1 MFDNPVQPGNAM
13 PFVQGISSANVLE
26 DNDILRLL
34 PFAIYVCDASGVV
47 KKYNEQAVELWGGHP
62 VDNSDGQFL
71 PACTL
76 YAPNG
81 AYLPYEESPVAACL
95 KDGLHRKDV
104 EMILEREDLSRIH
117 IKADI
122 VPAVNANGVHT
133 GVIVC
138 MRDITHEKAT
148 EYEIK
153 SRTLELEDYF
163 ENACIGLH
171 WVDANGI
178 IKWANKAELALLGYT
193 KEEYIGRHI
202 SEFHVHQEKIGDI
215 LNRLKAG
222 EILNQYES
230 ELRCKDGSI
239 RIVHI
244 NSSVYREGDRF
255 VHTRCFTVDVT
266 ELKQAEL
273 ALKESERRYR
283 ELIQTLQ
290 TPLYTTD
297 AEGRITLYN
306 KAAVDLWGRVPEI
319 GTDLWCGSYKI
330 MNTEGGPLP
339 LEECPMAV
347 CLKEQRPVYN
357 EHILVVRPDGSI
369 RNVAPHPQPVFDGT
383 GKMIGAV
390 NMLIDITFIK
400 SVETALRE
408 SETKYRNLAN
418 SLEEKVI
425 EKTQDLINKTNELKL
440 SQRKLKQYLARLKF
454 QNEELEQFTYA
465 ASHDMKEPLR
475 KIHLYNGFIADN
487 PANQLDARSKEYLKR
502 SIQAVERMKN
512 LIEDLLSY
520 SRITSNV
527 DSYEEVNLDKI
538 VEEITMVHGEELEQ
552 NNLCIV
558 SESLGIITGVPFQ
571 IKQLMLNLVD
581 NSIKYRH
588 PERNGV
594 ISIKRELIPGT
605 DIIGYDAEPHAL
617 YHKLSVEDN
626 GIGFDSQYAQKIFEI
641 FQRLNNVSGV
651 KGAGIGLAICK
662 KIVQNHR
669 GFIRG
674 EGMPNEGAAFFIYI
688 PETPSVFSAKA

>member
-1 MFDNPVQPGNAM
+1 MLDNPVRPGSSM
-13 PFVQGISSANVLE
+13 PFESENPLA
-26 DNDILRLL
+26 DNDILYLL
-34 PFAIYVCDASGVV
+34 PVAVYVCDISGTI
-47 KKYNEQAVELWGGHP
+47 KKYNEQAVKLWGRHP
-62 VDNSDGQFL
+62 VESSDGRIL
-71 PACTL
+71 AASKL
-76 YAPNG
+76 YAANG
-81 AYLPYEESPVAACL
+81 TYLSHRESPVTACL
-95 KDGLHRKDV
+95 KDGSPRKDV
-104 EMILEREDLSRIH
+104 EMILEREDLSHIH

-122 VPAVNANGVHT
+122 VPAVNANGAQA

-148 EYEIK
+148 EHEIK
-153 SRTLELEDYF
+153 SRTRELEDYF

-178 IKWANKAELALLGYT
+178 IKWANKAELDLLGYS

-202 SEFHVHQEKIGDI
+202 SEFHVHQEKIGEI
-215 LNRLKAG
+215 LSRLKNS

-239 RIVHI
+239 KIVHI
-244 NSSVYREGDRF
+244 NSSVYREGDTF
-255 VHTRCFTVDVT
+255 IHTRCFTVDVT

-297 AEGRITLYN
+297 AQGRITLYN
-306 KAAVDLWGRVPEI
+306 KAAVDLWGREPEI
-319 GTDLWCGSYKI
+319 GKDLWCGSYKI
-330 MNTEGGPLP
+330 LNTEGGPLP

-347 CLKEQRPVYN
+347 CLKEQRPVHN

-383 GKMIGAV
+383 GEMIGAV

-400 SVETALRE
+400 SVEAALRE
-408 SETKYRNLAN
+408 SEAKYKNLAN

-425 EKTQDLINKTNELKL
+425 EKTQDLTNKTNELKL

-487 PANQLDARSKEYLKR
+487 PANQLDMKSREYLKR

-512 LIEDLLSY
+512 LIEDLLAY

-527 DSYEEVNLDKI
+527 DSYEEVNMDEI
-538 VEEITMVHGEELEQ
+538 VEEITMIHREELEQ

-558 SESLGIITGVPFQ
+558 PENLGTITGVTFQ
-571 IKQLMLNLVD
+571 IKQLMLNLID

-588 PERNGV
+588 PDRNGV
-594 ISIKRELIPGT
+594 IKIKRELIPGS
-605 DIIGYDAEPHAL
+605 DIIGYDAEPHAM

-669 GFIRG
+669 GFIHG
-674 EGMPNEGAAFFIYI
+674 EGKPNEGAVFFIYI